1 MKHCRDRNTRIL
13 HAYILN
19 STDIGMHT
27 LLYIHLKNLLC
38 DNFVYYHH
46 FVNQVL
52 EKQTHITWEKIQL
65 QDSERYAFYFS
76 PFRTT
81 SEQPSILIISRITFA
96 IKKVFFPFSFLSS
109 IIKRA
114 FSIKETHA
122 LLRVSIPRE
131 EAT

>member
-1 MKHCRDRNTRIL
+1 
-13 HAYILN
+13 
-19 STDIGMHT
+19 MHT

-96 IKKVFFPFSFLSS
+96 IKKVFFP
-109 IIKRA
+109 
-114 FSIKETHA
+114 
-122 LLRVSIPRE
+122 IPLV
-131 EAT
+131 A